1 MSKRLPVHID
11 PLQLAGKGELLSG
24 ELEIAGMR
32 RLAPSLHA
40 TEGAVEVT
48 LEFGMDPERIPYLRG
63 HIRGNLI
70 LTCQRCM
77 QAMDFPV
84 DHDMTLGLVNS
95 QAGADALPDH
105 YEPLLVGVGPMTVS
119 DIIEDELLMCLP
131 LAPKHPESQ
140 CPASIQES
148 GGKPQNTRKPFAVL
162 SDWKKNR

>member
-24 ELEIAGMR
+24 ELELAGMR
-32 RLAPSLHA
+32 RLAPSLHT

-63 HIRGNLI
+63 HIRGKLI

-84 DHDMTLGLVNS
+84 NAGMTLGLVNS
-95 QAGADALPDH
+95 PAEAHALPDH
-105 YEPLLVGVGPMTVS
+105 YEPLMAGSGPVILS
-119 DIIEDELLMCLP
+119 DIIEDELLLCLP
-131 LAPKHPESQ
+131 LVPKHPESQ
-140 CPASIQES
+140 CPASAQGS
-148 GGKPQNTRKPFAVL
+148 GEKPQDTRKPFAVL
-162 SDWKKNR
+162 SDWKKNG

>member
-24 ELEIAGMR
+24 ELELAGMR
-32 RLAPSLHA
+32 RLAPSLHT

-63 HIRGNLI
+63 HIHGKLT

-84 DHDMTLGLVNS
+84 DTEMTLGLVNS
-95 QAGADALPDH
+95 PAEADALPDH
-105 YEPLLVGVGPMTVS
+105 YEPLMAESESVVLS
-119 DIIEDELLMCLP
+119 DIIEDELLLCLP
-131 LAPKHPESQ
+131 LVPKHPESQ
-140 CPASIQES
+140 CPASAQES
-148 GGKPQNTRKPFAVL
+148 GGKPRDTRKPFAVL
-162 SDWKKNR
+162 SDWKKTS